1 MRVPIQYLA
10 SMERLDPRAWFHHS
24 SSGVLE
30 VLGTIPADA
39 WDTHGLGDW
48 TVRELAAHTM
58 RAWSTVV
65 TYLDEPVPVGHPLD
79 APTYFAESLV
89 LPGVHEGVR
98 ERARADAEELQDLVA
113 AAQGRASSALVR
125 VAHKADDRLVPSRFG
140 PLTLAE
146 YLRTRAFELTVHGL
160 DLVRAT
166 GVAVPEA
173 LSRSVAPAAQLALE
187 VATRRTLDESVL
199 LALTGRP
206 PGPCLLYTSDAAD
219 E

>member
-1 MRVPIQYLA
+1 MGH
-10 SMERLDPRAWFHHS
+10 LDPRAWFHLA
-24 SSGVLE
+24 SSGALE
-30 VLGTIPADA
+30 VLGTVRDDV

-65 TYLDEPVPVGHPLD
+65 TYLDEPLPVGDPLD

-98 ERARADAEELQDLVA
+98 DRARADAEELQDLVA
-113 AAQGRASSALVR
+113 AAHGRASAALAR
-125 VAHKADDRLVPSRFG
+125 VAHESDDRLVPSRFG
-140 PLTLAE
+140 PLTLSE

-166 GVAVPEA
+166 GVAAPEA

-199 LALTGRP
+199 LALTGREP
-206 PGPCLLYTSDAAD
+206 LPTGFTVLG
-219 E
+219 